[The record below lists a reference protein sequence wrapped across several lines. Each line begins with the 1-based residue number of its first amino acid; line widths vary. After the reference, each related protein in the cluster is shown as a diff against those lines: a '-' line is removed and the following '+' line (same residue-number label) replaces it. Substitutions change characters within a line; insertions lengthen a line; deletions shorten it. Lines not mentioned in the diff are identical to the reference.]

1 MKRLRGPCWEY
12 RVTADAAET
21 SRRSRLSIALGIG
34 SAALLLILVTL
45 CSLLMEQTYRVDAT
59 GRALGRT
66 SVIRAGI
73 QQVFALLQDAET
85 AQRGYLLTGKEQ
97 YLGPYNAA
105 ARRLGAEIGTL
116 GALLKDD
123 LHQHAQI
130 VALQDVARRKMAEL
144 AQTIELNRRGRH
156 DAAIAIVRS
165 DQGLA
170 LMGQARRILDGVQAI
185 QTHARAA
192 NLARRDIELSRTF
205 WTVASLIVVL
215 CLAIVFIATMAYFH
229 LRARDRII
237 ADVRHL
243 TGELGKEKA
252 TLVETVTELD
262 AARKSADAANR
273 AKSEFLASVSHEL
286 RTPLNAILGFSEII
300 RDELFGPVGTRQYA
314 DYAGDVHRSGQHLLD
329 LINDILDLSKIDAGK
344 VELHEEP
351 VMLDWLIGE
360 CVALVRARAVSGRV
374 TLEFEPGAPST
385 FVFADQRLLKQILL
399 NLLSNA
405 IKFTPEGGSV
415 TTTILR
421 DGAGIGFRVAD
432 TGIGMSLAEIEKALS
447 PYGQIDSKIS
457 RKHQGTG
464 LGLPISQ
471 SLAQLHGGNL
481 IVESTPGTGTTI
493 SLRLPLTRARPDQ
506 SSVSTVA
513 CIAAA

>member
-1 MKRLRGPCWEY
+1 LWEY

-21 SRRSRLSIALGIG
+21 SHRSRLSLALGIG

-45 CSLLMEQTYRVDAT
+45 CGLLVEQTYRVDAT

-66 SVIRAGI
+66 SAIRAGI
-73 QQVFALLQDAET
+73 QQVFALLEDAET
-85 AQRGYLLTGKEQ
+85 AQRGYLLTGKPL
-97 YLGPYNAA
+97 YLVPYNAA

-123 LHQHAQI
+123 PHQHAQI
-130 VALQDVARRKMAEL
+130 VALQGVARRKMAEL
-144 AQTIELNRRGRH
+144 TQTIDLNRRGRR
-156 DAAIAIVRS
+156 DAAIAMVRS

-170 LMGQARRILDGVQAI
+170 LMGQARHILDGVQAI
-185 QTHARAA
+185 QTRERAT
-192 NLARRDIELSRTF
+192 NLARRDIELNRTV

-252 TLVETVTELD
+252 MLVETVHELD
-262 AARKSADAANR
+262 AARKSADAANH

-300 RDELFGPVGTRQYA
+300 RDELFGPVGVPQYA
-314 DYAGDVHRSGQHLLD
+314 DYANDVHRSGSHLLD

-344 VELHEEP
+344 VELREETVP
-351 VMLDWLIGE
+351 LDWLIGE
-360 CVALVRARAVSGRV
+360 CVALVRERAYTGGVNL
-374 TLEFEPGAPST
+374 TLEAGPPGAA
-385 FVFADQRLLKQILL
+385 VFADQRLLKQILL

-415 TTTILR
+415 TARIVQ
-421 DGAGIGFRVAD
+421 DGTRIGFRVAD
-432 TGIGMSLAEIEKALS
+432 TGIGMSPAEIAKALS
-447 PYGQIDSKIS
+447 PYGQVDSKIS

-464 LGLPISQ
+464 LGLPISH
-471 SLAQLHGGNL
+471 SLAQLHGGDL
-481 IVESTPGTGTTI
+481 VVASKPGAGTTVT
-493 SLRLPLTRARPDQ
+493 LLLPLSRARTMPGRA
-506 SSVSTVA
+506 VA
-513 CIAAA
+513 